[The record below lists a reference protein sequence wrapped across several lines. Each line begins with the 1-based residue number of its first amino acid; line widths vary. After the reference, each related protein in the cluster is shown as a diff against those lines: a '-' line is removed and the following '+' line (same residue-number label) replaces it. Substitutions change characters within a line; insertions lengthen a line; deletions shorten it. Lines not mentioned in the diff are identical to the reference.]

1 MRSRSAASVP
11 TSVSRFES
19 WCLSRSLERNAN
31 RRVVTA
37 RELGITRECLYKKL
51 RRYGLQ

>member
-1 MRSRSAASVP
+1 VQSETLREA
-11 TSVSRFES
+11 VSRFES
-19 WCLSRSLERNAN
+19 WYLARSLERNAN
-31 RRVVTA
+31 RRLVTA